1 MMKTAQYFVQS
12 SARHHR
18 QHEKLRKEWKTLSA
32 TVAVYILLVAVSTLV
47 GAAGEYDL
55 AGDCVNGFALWF
67 LLLPA
72 YLPLAI
78 ISFFRWWLNLNI
90 EFSGKEAY
98 LLGICDTIL
107 AVITWISISL
117 VSFKMRRPAFLHT
130 TKNFLKILIF
140 WGFFQLGCCAARG
153 LWENGGFA
161 PLHHDTGA
169 AIYPG
174 RK

>member
-1 MMKTAQYFVQS
+1 MAKKLKKNQGDLTTS
-12 SARHHR
+12 RR
-18 QHEKLRKEWKTLSA
+18 GGEKMRRAAKLFNRSIMYYIIL
-32 TVAVYILLVAVSTLV
+32 VILAVVCGIS
-47 GAAGEYDL
+47 GNYDL
-55 AGDCVNGFALWF
+55 SNPTLNGFAICF